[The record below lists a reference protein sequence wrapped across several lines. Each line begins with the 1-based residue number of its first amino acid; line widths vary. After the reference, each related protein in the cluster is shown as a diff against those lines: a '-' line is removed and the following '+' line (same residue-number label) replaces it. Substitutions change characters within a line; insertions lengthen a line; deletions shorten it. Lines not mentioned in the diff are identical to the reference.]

1 MGGSVAELELLGCG
15 EADAQTGLRAGDV
28 EGGDVDGLPLLA
40 GGQREEL
47 GVVDDVGLV
56 ETEAYGGEAE
66 AAVGGRPVGTPSK
79 LQLDSGLRLGLPMVA
94 GRSSRVDVG
103 GLAEAV
109 AGGGAQAEGFGEGE
123 GGGGRGR
130 EDRALAGE
138 DFLARAEGDGEA
150 AERAQAEVGIA
161 GALVARVLAERVGVD
176 GVAGLFEAVGDGGV
190 AADVVGAAEGG
201 FVAEVMWLFS

>member
-1 MGGSVAELELLGCG
+1 LAEDVAGVGGSVAELELLGCG
-15 EADAQTGLRAGDV
+15 EADAQAGLRAGDV
-28 EGGDVDGLPLLA
+28 EGGDVDGLPLFA

-47 GVVDDVGLV
+47 GVVDGVGLV
-56 ETEAYGGEAE
+56 EAEADGGEAE
-66 AAVGGRPVGTPSK
+66 AAVGGRPVGTAFEAPAGF
-79 LQLDSGLRLGLPMVA
+79 GLEVGIADGGGV
-94 GRSSRVDVG
+94 GVVEVDVG

-123 GGGGRGR
+123 GGGGAGR

-138 DFLARAEGDGEA
+138 DFLARADGEREA
-150 AERAQAEVGIA
+150 AERAQAEVGVA

-190 AADVVGAAEGG
+190 AAESSARRRAA
-201 FVAEVMWLFS
+201 S